1 MDIGAV
7 VLHMLMEERSLDGW
21 ARVKKDFFEES
32 FNSLYTALNKFYQE
46 YNSIP
51 SFEELETVTRD
62 IKTQKD
68 LAAIQLLDVP
78 DIDLDLA
85 IDALIDQYSQ
95 NEALKLLDNYIG
107 SITVMD
113 SLEVKEGLSSIVMTL
128 DEKTHTDESVSD
140 MSTLMLFQEEG
151 ADEHAC
157 IPLGINNDFDSKVG
171 GAFREELI
179 MLGGKRG
186 SGKSLVSANMVANQY
201 EMGNTAIYF
210 TIEMTA
216 METFQRIT
224 SMLSGV
230 PYANIRKNNLDA
242 QEMNALAKVRADMF
256 QESQSVYEQF
266 LDNRDALAF
275 ERKLTSEYKLKE
287 DNQIIIVDD
296 RSLSLTSI
304 DLQLQKAKAQ
314 FGDKLS
320 LVVVDYVNQVE
331 TGIGK
336 DLYDW
341 QSQIFASKKLKEFA
355 RKYDLAMV
363 SPYQI
368 DEGGGT
374 RFAKGL
380 LDSPDSAFLIDAHS
394 KDDGAMT
401 FTSTKVR
408 SGPDLEFTSTMN
420 WETLKLGPATKQ
432 KPSGSSNEDEDGEG
446 PKVKNIGKKKQ
457 KEPKREEG
465 ELPW

>member
-7 VLHMLMEERSLDGW
+7 VLHMLMGEQSLDGW

-32 FNSLYTALNKFYQE
+32 FNSLYTAINKFYQE

-68 LAAIQLLDVP
+68 LAAIQLLEVP
-78 DIDLDLA
+78 DIELDLA

-95 NEALKLLDNYIG
+95 NESLKLLDDYVG
-107 SITVMD
+107 RITVMD
-113 SLEVKEGLSSIVMTL
+113 SLEVKEGLSGIVMQL
-128 DEKTHTDESVSD
+128 DEKTHTDESVASMSD
-140 MSTLMLFQEEG
+140 LLLFQETGIE
-151 ADEHAC
+151 EHTC

-171 GAFREELI
+171 GAYREELI

-186 SGKSLVSANMVANQY
+186 SGKSLVSANMVASQY

-230 PYANIRKNNLDA
+230 SYANIRKNSLDT
-242 QEMNALAKVRADMF
+242 QEMNALAKTRAGMF
-256 QESQSVYEQF
+256 MESEGIYDKF
-266 LDNRDALAF
+266 LDNRDAISF
-275 ERKLTSEYKLKE
+275 ERKLTSECSLKP

-320 LVVVDYVNQVE
+320 LVVVDYVNQIE
-331 TGIGK
+331 TGVGK

-355 RKYDLAMV
+355 RKYDLAMI

-368 DEGGGT
+368 DESGGT

-380 LDSPDSAFLIDAHS
+380 LDSPDSAFLIDAHA
-394 KDDGAMT
+394 KEDGAMT

-420 WETLKLGPATKQ
+420 WDTLRLGPQTKQ
-432 KPSGSSNEDEDGEG
+432 KPSGQSGEDEDGE
-446 PKVKNIGKKKQ
+446 KVSVKNIGKKK
-457 KEPKREEG
+457 KTPKREDSDM
-465 ELPW
+465 PW

>member
-7 VLHMLMEERSLDGW
+7 VLHMLMEDKSLDGW

-32 FNSLYTALNKFYQE
+32 FNSLYTAINRFYQE

-68 LAAIQLLDVP
+68 LAAIQLLEVP
-78 DIDLDLA
+78 EIDLDLA

-95 NEALKLLDNYIG
+95 NESLRLLDGYLGN
-107 SITVMD
+107 ITVMD

-128 DEKTHTDESVSD
+128 DERTHTDESVSN
-140 MSTLMLFQEEG
+140 MSDLLLFQEAGVE
-151 ADEHAC
+151 EHTC

-171 GAFREELI
+171 GAYREELI

-201 EMGNTAIYF
+201 EMGMTSIYF

-230 PYANIRKNNLDA
+230 SYANIRKNSLDT
-242 QEMNALAKVRADMF
+242 QEMNALAKVRSEMF
-256 QESQSVYEQF
+256 QDSNEIYEKF
-266 LDNRDALAF
+266 LDNRDAITF
-275 ERKLTSEYKLKE
+275 ERNLTSECKLKP

-320 LVVVDYVNQVE
+320 LVVVDYVNQIE

-380 LDSPDSAFLIDAHS
+380 LDSPDSAFLIEAHS
-394 KDDGAMT
+394 KEDGAMT

-408 SGPDLEFTSTMN
+408 SGPDIEFTSTMN
-420 WETLKLGPATKQ
+420 WDTLKLGPATKQ
-432 KPSGSSNEDEDGEG
+432 KPSGQSDGETDT
-446 PKVKNIGKKKQ
+446 KNVGKKQ
-457 KEPKREEG
+457 KGPKKEG
-465 ELPW
+465 SDMPW

>member
-1 MDIGAV
+1 M
-7 VLHMLMEERSLDGW
+7 
-21 ARVKKDFFEES
+21 
-32 FNSLYTALNKFYQE
+32 NKFYQE

-51 SFEELETVTRD
+51 SFEELETVTRE

-68 LAAIQLLDVP
+68 LAAIQLLEVP
-78 DIDLDLA
+78 DIELDLA

-95 NEALKLLDNYIG
+95 NESLKLLDDYVG
-107 SITVMD
+107 RITLMD
-113 SLEVKEGLSSIVMTL
+113 SLEVKEGLSGIVLKL
-128 DEKTHTDESVSD
+128 DEKTHTDESVSN
-140 MSTLMLFQEEG
+140 MSDLLLFQEEG
-151 ADEHAC
+151 VEEYTC

-171 GAFREELI
+171 GAYREELI

-201 EMGNTAIYF
+201 EMGNTSIYF

-230 PYANIRKNNLDA
+230 SYANIRKNNLDT
-242 QEMNALAKVRADMF
+242 QEMNALAKTRAGMF
-256 QESQSVYEQF
+256 LESEKIYDNF
-266 LDNRDALAF
+266 LDNRDALSF
-275 ERKLTSEYKLKE
+275 ERKLTSECALKP

-314 FGDKLS
+314 FGDRLS
-320 LVVVDYVNQVE
+320 LVVVDYVNQIE

-394 KDDGAMT
+394 KEDGAMT

-408 SGPDLEFTSTMN
+408 SGPDIEFTSTMN
-420 WETLKLGPATKQ
+420 WDTLKLGPTTKQ
-432 KPSGSSNEDEDGEG
+432 KPSGQSDEDGETVS
-446 PKVKNIGKKKQ
+446 VKNIGKKQ
-457 KEPKREEG
+457 KTPKKEG
-465 ELPW
+465 SDMPW

>member
-1 MDIGAV
+1 MDIGAI
-7 VLHMLMEERSLDGW
+7 VLHMLMEDQSLDGW

-32 FNSLYTALNKFYQE
+32 FNSLYTAINKFYQE

-78 DIDLDLA
+78 EIDLDLA

-95 NEALKLLDNYIG
+95 NESLKLLDSYIG
-107 SITVMD
+107 NITVMD
-113 SLEVKEGLSSIVMTL
+113 SLEVKEGLSGIVMKL
-128 DEKTHTDESVSD
+128 DEKTHTDESVSN
-140 MSTLMLFQEEG
+140 MSDLLLFQEEG
-151 ADEHAC
+151 VEEHSC

-171 GAFREELI
+171 GAYREELI

-216 METFQRIT
+216 LETFHRIT
-224 SMLSGV
+224 SMISGV
-230 PYANIRKNNLDA
+230 PYANIRKNRLDT
-242 QEMNALAKVRADMF
+242 QEMNQLVKVRANMF
-256 QESQSVYEQF
+256 QHSDLIYEEF
-266 LDNRDALAF
+266 LERRDALSF
-275 ERKLTSEYKLKE
+275 ERKLTAECKLKE

-314 FGDKLS
+314 FGDKLG
-320 LVVVDYVNQVE
+320 LVVVDYVNQID

-341 QSQIFASKKLKEFA
+341 QSQIYASKKLKEFA

-380 LDSPDSAFLIDAHS
+380 LDSPDSAFLIEPHA
-394 KDDGAMT
+394 KEDGAMT

-408 SGPDLEFTSTMN
+408 SGPDIEFTSTMN
-420 WETLKLGPATKQ
+420 WDTLKLGPATKQ
-432 KPSGSSNEDEDGEG
+432 KPSGQVEESDTS
-446 PKVKNIGKKKQ
+446 VKNMGKKKKVPK
-457 KEPKREEG
+457 KEASDM
-465 ELPW
+465 PW

>member
-1 MDIGAV
+1 M
-7 VLHMLMEERSLDGW
+7 
-21 ARVKKDFFEES
+21 
-32 FNSLYTALNKFYQE
+32 NKFYQE

-51 SFEELETVTRD
+51 SFEELETVTRE

-68 LAAIQLLDVP
+68 LAAIQLLEVP
-78 DIDLDLA
+78 EIELDLA

-95 NEALKLLDNYIG
+95 NESLKLLDDYVG
-107 SITVMD
+107 RITLMD
-113 SLEVKEGLSSIVMTL
+113 SLEVKEGLSGIVLKL
-128 DEKTHTDESVSD
+128 DEKTHTDESVSN
-140 MSTLMLFQEEG
+140 MSDLLLFQEEG
-151 ADEHAC
+151 VEEHTC

-171 GAFREELI
+171 GAYREELI
-179 MLGGKRG
+179 MIGGKRG

-230 PYANIRKNNLDA
+230 SYANIRKNNLDSH
-242 QEMNALAKVRADMF
+242 EMVQLAKVRSDMF
-256 QESQSVYEQF
+256 IDSEHIYEEF
-266 LDNRDALAF
+266 LARRDALSF
-275 ERKLTSEYKLKE
+275 ERKLTSECTLKK

-320 LVVVDYVNQVE
+320 LVVVDYVNQIE

-380 LDSPDSAFLIDAHS
+380 LDSPDSAFLIEPHA
-394 KDDGAMT
+394 KEDGAMT

-408 SGPDLEFTSTMN
+408 SGPDIEFTSTMN
-420 WETLKLGPATKQ
+420 WDTLKLGPTTKQ
-432 KPSGSSNEDEDGEG
+432 KPSGQSDEEVS
-446 PKVKNIGKKKQ
+446 VKNIGKKQ
-457 KEPKREEG
+457 KTPKKEG
-465 ELPW
+465 SDMPW

>member
-1 MDIGAV
+1 MDIGAI
-7 VLHMLMEERSLDGW
+7 VLHMLLEDKSLDGW
-21 ARVKKDFFEES
+21 ARIKKEFFDDS
-32 FNSLYTALNKFYQE
+32 YSSLYSSIHRFYNKE
-46 YNSIP
+46 NCIP
-51 SFEELETVTRD
+51 SFEELELVTRD
-62 IKTQKD
+62 LKTEKD
-68 LAAIQLLDVP
+68 LAAIKLLEIPEV
-78 DIDLDLA
+78 DLDLA
-85 IDALIDQYSQ
+85 IDALTDQYTQ
-95 NEALKLLDNYIG
+95 NEALKLIDTYIDK
-107 SITVMD
+107 ITVKD
-113 SLEVKEGLSSIVMTL
+113 TLEVKEGLSEIVLKL
-128 DEKTHTDESVSD
+128 DEKTHTDESVAN
-140 MSTLMLFQEEG
+140 MSNLMIFQEEG
-151 ADEHAC
+151 VDDHAC

-171 GAFREELI
+171 GAYREELI

-201 EMGNTAIYF
+201 SMGKTAIYF

-216 METFQRIT
+216 LETFQRI
-224 SMLSGV
+224 SSILSGV
-230 PYANIRKNNLDA
+230 PYANIRKNRLEPYELND
-242 QEMNALAKVRADMF
+242 LAKLRAEMF
-256 QESQSVYEQF
+256 QSSESIYEEF
-266 LDNRDALAF
+266 LEKRDPLHF
-275 ERKLTSEYKLKE
+275 EKKLVTECSLKE

-314 FGDKLS
+314 FGDNLG
-320 LVVVDYVNQVE
+320 LVVVDYVNQIE

-355 RKYDLAMV
+355 RKYDLAMI

-368 DEGGGT
+368 DEGGQT

-394 KDDGAMT
+394 KEDEAIT

-420 WETLKLGPATKQ
+420 WESLKLGPQ
-432 KPSGSSNEDEDGEG
+432 NVMKPSEKEE
-446 PKVKNIGKKKQ
+446 VKDVGKKK
-457 KEPKREEG
+457 KPKAEDG
-465 ELPW
+465 DLPW

>member
-7 VLHMLMEERSLDGW
+7 VLHMLMEEQSLDGW

-32 FNSLYTALNKFYQE
+32 FNSLYTAMNKFYQE

-51 SFEELETVTRD
+51 SFEELETVTRE

-68 LAAIQLLDVP
+68 LAAIQLLEVP
-78 DIDLDLA
+78 EIELDLA

-95 NEALKLLDNYIG
+95 NESLKLLDEYVG
-107 SITVMD
+107 RITVMD
-113 SLEVKEGLSSIVMTL
+113 SLEVKEGLSGIVMKL
-128 DEKTHTDESVSD
+128 DEKTHTDESVSN
-140 MSTLMLFQEEG
+140 MSDLLLFQEAD

-230 PYANIRKNNLDA
+230 SYANIRKNSLDT
-242 QEMNALAKVRADMF
+242 QEMNALAKVRAGMF
-256 QESQSVYEQF
+256 QESEAVYEQF
-266 LDNRDALAF
+266 LDNRDALSF
-275 ERKLTSEYKLKE
+275 ERKLTSEYTLKE
-287 DNQIIIVDD
+287 NNQIINVDD

-394 KDDGAMT
+394 KGDGAMT

-408 SGPDLEFTSTMN
+408 SGPDIEFTSTMN
-420 WETLKLGPATKQ
+420 WDTLKLGPATKQ
-432 KPSGSSNEDEDGEG
+432 KPSEAPKEEDSDDGF
-446 PKVKNIGKKKQ
+446 KVKNIGKKQKQ
-457 KEPKREEG
+457 PKREEG

>member
-1 MDIGAV
+1 M
-7 VLHMLMEERSLDGW
+7 
-21 ARVKKDFFEES
+21 
-32 FNSLYTALNKFYQE
+32 NKFYQE

-51 SFEELETVTRD
+51 SFEELETVTRE

-68 LAAIQLLDVP
+68 LAAIQLLEVP
-78 DIDLDLA
+78 DIELDLA

-95 NEALKLLDNYIG
+95 NESLKLLDDYVG
-107 SITVMD
+107 RITLMD
-113 SLEVKEGLSSIVMTL
+113 SLEVKEGLSGIVLKL
-128 DEKTHTDESVSD
+128 DEKTHTDESVSN
-140 MSTLMLFQEEG
+140 MSDLLLFQEEG
-151 ADEHAC
+151 VEEHAC

-171 GAFREELI
+171 GAYREELI

-230 PYANIRKNNLDA
+230 SYANIRKNNLDT
-242 QEMNALAKVRADMF
+242 QEMNALAKTRAGMF
-256 QESQSVYEQF
+256 QDSDLIYENF
-266 LDNRDALAF
+266 LDNRDALFF
-275 ERKLTSEYKLKE
+275 ERKLTSECELKK

-314 FGDKLS
+314 FGDKLG
-320 LVVVDYVNQVE
+320 LVVVDYVNQIE

-355 RKYDLAMV
+355 RKYDLAMI

-380 LDSPDSAFLIDAHS
+380 LDSPDSAFLIEPHA
-394 KDDGAMT
+394 KEDGAMT

-408 SGPDLEFTSTMN
+408 SGPDIEFTSTMN
-420 WETLKLGPATKQ
+420 WDTLKLGPTTKQ
-432 KPSGSSNEDEDGEG
+432 KPSGQSDDEEVS
-446 PKVKNIGKKKQ
+446 VKNIGKKQ
-457 KEPKREEG
+457 KAPKKEG
-465 ELPW
+465 SDMPW

>member
-1 MDIGAV
+1 
-7 VLHMLMEERSLDGW
+7 
-21 ARVKKDFFEES
+21 
-32 FNSLYTALNKFYQE
+32 
-46 YNSIP
+46 
-51 SFEELETVTRD
+51 
-62 IKTQKD
+62 
-68 LAAIQLLDVP
+68 
-78 DIDLDLA
+78 
-85 IDALIDQYSQ
+85 
-95 NEALKLLDNYIG
+95 
-107 SITVMD
+107 
-113 SLEVKEGLSSIVMTL
+113 
-128 DEKTHTDESVSD
+128 
-140 MSTLMLFQEEG
+140 
-151 ADEHAC
+151 
-157 IPLGINNDFDSKVG
+157 
-171 GAFREELI
+171 

-230 PYANIRKNNLDA
+230 SYANIRKNNLDT
-242 QEMNALAKVRADMF
+242 QEMNALAKTRAGMF
-256 QESQSVYEQF
+256 QDSDLIYENF
-266 LDNRDALAF
+266 LDNRDALFF
-275 ERKLTSEYKLKE
+275 ERKLTSECELKK

-314 FGDKLS
+314 FGDKLG
-320 LVVVDYVNQVE
+320 LVVVDYVNQIE

-355 RKYDLAMV
+355 RKYDLAMI

-380 LDSPDSAFLIDAHS
+380 LDSPDSAFLIEPHA
-394 KDDGAMT
+394 KEDGAMT

-408 SGPDLEFTSTMN
+408 SGPDIEFTSTMN
-420 WETLKLGPATKQ
+420 WDTLKLGPTTKQ
-432 KPSGSSNEDEDGEG
+432 KPSGQSDEDGEAVS
-446 PKVKNIGKKKQ
+446 VKNIGKKQ
-457 KEPKREEG
+457 KTPKKEG
-465 ELPW
+465 SDMPW

>member
-7 VLHMLMEERSLDGW
+7 VLHMLMEEQSLDGW
-21 ARVKKDFFEES
+21 SRVKKDFFEES
-32 FNSLYTALNKFYQE
+32 FNSLYTAMNKFYQE

-51 SFEELETVTRD
+51 SFEELETVTRE

-68 LAAIQLLDVP
+68 LAAIQLLEVP
-78 DIDLDLA
+78 DIELDLA

-95 NEALKLLDNYIG
+95 NESLKLLDDYVG
-107 SITVMD
+107 RITLMD
-113 SLEVKEGLSSIVMTL
+113 SLEVKEGLSGIVLKL
-128 DEKTHTDESVSD
+128 DEKTHTDESVSN
-140 MSTLMLFQEEG
+140 MSDLLLFQEEG
-151 ADEHAC
+151 VEEHAC

-171 GAFREELI
+171 GAYREELI

-230 PYANIRKNNLDA
+230 SYANIRKNNLDT
-242 QEMNALAKVRADMF
+242 QEMNALAKTRAGMF
-256 QESQSVYEQF
+256 QDSDLIYENF
-266 LDNRDALAF
+266 LDNRDALFF
-275 ERKLTSEYKLKE
+275 ERKLTSECELKK

-314 FGDKLS
+314 FGDKLG
-320 LVVVDYVNQVE
+320 LVVVDYVNQIE

-355 RKYDLAMV
+355 RKYDLAMI

-380 LDSPDSAFLIDAHS
+380 LDSPDSAFLIEPHA
-394 KDDGAMT
+394 KEDGAMT

-408 SGPDLEFTSTMN
+408 SGPDIEFTSTMN
-420 WETLKLGPATKQ
+420 WDTLKLGPTTKQ
-432 KPSGSSNEDEDGEG
+432 KPSGQSDDEEVS
-446 PKVKNIGKKKQ
+446 VKNIGKKQ
-457 KEPKREEG
+457 KAPKKEG
-465 ELPW
+465 SDMPW

>member
-1 MDIGAV
+1 
-7 VLHMLMEERSLDGW
+7 
-21 ARVKKDFFEES
+21 
-32 FNSLYTALNKFYQE
+32 
-46 YNSIP
+46 
-51 SFEELETVTRD
+51 
-62 IKTQKD
+62 
-68 LAAIQLLDVP
+68 
-78 DIDLDLA
+78 
-85 IDALIDQYSQ
+85 
-95 NEALKLLDNYIG
+95 
-107 SITVMD
+107 
-113 SLEVKEGLSSIVMTL
+113 
-128 DEKTHTDESVSD
+128 
-140 MSTLMLFQEEG
+140 
-151 ADEHAC
+151 
-157 IPLGINNDFDSKVG
+157 
-171 GAFREELI
+171 
-179 MLGGKRG
+179 
-186 SGKSLVSANMVANQY
+186 
-201 EMGNTAIYF
+201 MGNTSIYF

-230 PYANIRKNNLDA
+230 SYANIRKNNLDT
-242 QEMNALAKVRADMF
+242 QEMNALAKTRAGMF
-256 QESQSVYEQF
+256 LESEKIYDNF
-266 LDNRDALAF
+266 LDNRDALSF
-275 ERKLTSEYKLKE
+275 ERKLTSECALKP

-314 FGDKLS
+314 FGDRLS
-320 LVVVDYVNQVE
+320 LVVVDYVNQIE

-394 KDDGAMT
+394 KEDGAMT

-408 SGPDLEFTSTMN
+408 SGPDIEFTSTMN
-420 WETLKLGPATKQ
+420 WDTLKLGPTTKQ
-432 KPSGSSNEDEDGEG
+432 KPSGQSDEDGETVS
-446 PKVKNIGKKKQ
+446 VKNIGKKQ
-457 KEPKREEG
+457 KTPKKEG
-465 ELPW
+465 SDMPW

>member
-7 VLHMLMEERSLDGW
+7 VLHMLMEEQSLDGW

-32 FNSLYTALNKFYQE
+32 FNSLYTAMNKFYQE

-51 SFEELETVTRD
+51 SFEELETVTRE

-68 LAAIQLLDVP
+68 LAAIQLLEVP
-78 DIDLDLA
+78 EIELDLA

-95 NEALKLLDNYIG
+95 NESLKLLDDYVG
-107 SITVMD
+107 RITLMD
-113 SLEVKEGLSSIVMTL
+113 SLEVKEGLSGIVLKL
-128 DEKTHTDESVSD
+128 DEKTHTDESVSN
-140 MSTLMLFQEEG
+140 MSDLLLFQEEG
-151 ADEHAC
+151 VEEHTC

-171 GAFREELI
+171 GAYREELI

-230 PYANIRKNNLDA
+230 SYANIRKNNLDT
-242 QEMNALAKVRADMF
+242 QEMNALAKTRAGMF
-256 QESQSVYEQF
+256 QGSDIIYENF
-266 LDNRDALAF
+266 LDNRDALSF
-275 ERKLTSEYKLKE
+275 ERKLTSECELKK

-314 FGDKLS
+314 FGDKLG
-320 LVVVDYVNQVE
+320 LVVVDYVNQIE

-341 QSQIFASKKLKEFA
+341 QSQKLKEFA
-355 RKYDLAMV
+355 RKYDLAMI

-380 LDSPDSAFLIDAHS
+380 LDSPDSAFLIEPHA
-394 KDDGAMT
+394 KEDGAMT

-408 SGPDLEFTSTMN
+408 SGPDIEFTSTMN
-420 WETLKLGPATKQ
+420 WDTLKLGPTTKQ
-432 KPSGSSNEDEDGEG
+432 KPSGQSDEEVS
-446 PKVKNIGKKKQ
+446 VKNIGKKQ
-457 KEPKREEG
+457 KTPKKEG
-465 ELPW
+465 SDMPW